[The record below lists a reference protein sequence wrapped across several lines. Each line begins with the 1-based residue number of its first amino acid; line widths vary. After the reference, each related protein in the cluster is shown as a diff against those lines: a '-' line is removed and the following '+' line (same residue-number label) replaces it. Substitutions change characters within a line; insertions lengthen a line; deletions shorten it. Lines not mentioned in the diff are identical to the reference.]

1 MYGYSLSMYSSAQK
15 IFRKFVPLLKFFND
29 WLGIVVRYQITLI
42 IAPIF
47 KIGTQA
53 IVAFLDYLVYTG
65 PNMTQRN

>member
-1 MYGYSLSMYSSAQK
+1 MYGYSLSMYSSVQK

-42 IAPIF
+42 IASIF

-53 IVAFLDYLVYTG
+53 IVAFLDYLVYNG